1 MLMDRIIL
9 ICTVLIAIIYLWAST
24 QIPTLAIGDPLGPKA
39 FPRLLG
45 IALLVAAGM
54 LALELWK
61 DRRKNAPP
69 AERQFD
75 PSAGSTPAIF
85 DKHVILVLAAVT
97 VWTGIYYAIFDPLGF
112 IVATSIYLL
121 PLMVYFN
128 RGRWIMNILSAGG
141 FSLLIYYLFVK
152 LDVNLPKGILPF

>member
-9 ICTVLIAIIYLWAST
+9 ICTILIAIIYLWAST

-45 IALLVAAGM
+45 VALLIAAGIFG
-54 LALELWK
+54 LELWK
-61 DRRKNAPP
+61 ERRKNAPP

-75 PSAGSTPAIF
+75 PGAGSTSAIF
-85 DKHVILVLAAVT
+85 DKHVLLVLAAVT

-112 IVATSIYLL
+112 VLSTSIYLL
-121 PLMVYFN
+121 PLMAYFN
-128 RGRWIMNILSAGG
+128 RRKWLMNIVSAIG
-141 FSLLIYYLFVK
+141 FSLLIYYMFVK